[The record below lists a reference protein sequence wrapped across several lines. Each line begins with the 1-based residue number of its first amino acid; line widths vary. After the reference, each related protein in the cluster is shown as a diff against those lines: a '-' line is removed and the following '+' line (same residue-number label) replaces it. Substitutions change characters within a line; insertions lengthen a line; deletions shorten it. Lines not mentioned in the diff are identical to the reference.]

1 MVDNLNQNPYQQP
14 EKSNELADQA
24 LKEAGDKI
32 LQAKFKIKPAAPEFQ
47 EHLKSE
53 ILRVRA
59 AKPMS
64 IFASFKEGLSQFLKL
79 RRLVPALAVVVLLAV
94 AVYYVLPKSGQEV
107 IKKTAGDIYKT
118 AENIYKP
125 AAAFASQFATYEEV
139 PVKVTPKIPAY
150 SVNGDLSN
158 VSNAGDF
165 VLSTEAKNLLIKN
178 AFVVQPGYNNE
189 FFPLYESNRYSYTPS
204 FITTDSILHN
214 YHLMFDFLLKQ
225 LEEQKLAT
233 ELKQL
238 NASMLAESLKQYD
251 SLKGTD
257 WENAAKRNVG
267 FFTVGSKLLDP
278 SVNIPSIVASEV
290 NQELTLI
297 EAHQGIEKSP
307 VMNISGGQDTMINT
321 PQGPQS
327 LDALKEDYSQY
338 IPRGHYDKTEQ
349 LKAYFKSMMWY
360 GRLTFRMKNDD
371 EIKSAL
377 LITLA
382 LNQENNQNSWNKIY
396 EPVNFFV
403 GKSDDITYY
412 QFKDLV
418 EKVYGVNTTIQL
430 VLSDKSKFIS
440 LVDET
445 KTLEPPQINSM
456 PIFNAAIQPD
466 REKEIKGFRFM
477 GQRFTIDAA
486 IFQRLVTRE
495 VGPKGDSC
503 ANAPFMSGRMLPK
516 SLDIPSALGSQ
527 EALDILIDQGET
539 QYACYPENMSKMQS
553 YVAGLPTENWTQNLY
568 WGWLYQL
575 RPLTEVKSSGYPIF
589 MQNEAWVRKD
599 LNTFLGSWSELKHDT
614 ILYAK
619 QVYAE
624 LGGGG
629 PEKKDDRGYVEPN
642 PYVYARLASLLKM
655 TNEGLD
661 IRGLLTAN
669 MKDNLS
675 KMEQLAMSLK
685 TISEKELNNEKLTD
699 DDYEL
704 IRSYGGQL
712 EHFWL
717 EINKD
722 EPQYK
727 ELGQRDFLDQ
737 NPAAIV
743 ADVATDPNG
752 QVLEEGTGKIFDIYV
767 VVPIDGKL
775 RIAKGG
781 VYSYYE
787 FTWPLADRLTDQKW
801 REMLNTGQAPQL
813 PEWTKAF
820 VTQ

>member
-1 MVDNLNQNPYQQP
+1 MDNQNFNQP
-14 EKSNELADQA
+14 MPESSQMPPIMPEPKPKKKVWIIS
-24 LKEAGDKI
+24 GI
-32 LQAKFKIKPAAPEFQ
+32 LGAVVI
-47 EHLKSE
+47 
-53 ILRVRA
+53 I
-59 AKPMS
+59 
-64 IFASFKEGLSQFLKL
+64 
-79 RRLVPALAVVVLLAV
+79 ALAV
-94 AVYYVLPKSGQEV
+94 YFVLPKSGQDI
-107 IKKTAGDIYKT
+107 IKKTAED
-118 AENIYKP
+118 IYKP
-125 AAAFASQFATYEEV
+125 AGAFASKFATYEEV
-139 PVKVTPKIPAY
+139 PVNISPKIPAY
-150 SVNGDLSN
+150 SVSQNLSN
-158 VSNAGDF
+158 VTNASDF
-165 VLSTEAKNLLIKN
+165 TFSDAAKNLLVKN
-178 AFVVQPGYNNE
+178 AFVVKPSYNNE
-189 FFPLYESNRYSYTPS
+189 FFPLYESNRYSHTPS
-204 FITTDSILHN
+204 FITTDSMVHN

-225 LEEQKLAT
+225 LEEQKLAA

-238 NASMLAESLKQYD
+238 NANMLSESLNQYN
-251 SLKGTD
+251 SLKGTE

-267 FFTVGSKLLDP
+267 FFAVGSKLLNS
-278 SVNIPSIVASEV
+278 SVNIPSIVANEV
-290 NQELTLI
+290 NQELALI

-307 VMNISGGQDTMINT
+307 VMNIGGGQDTMIDT

-327 LDALKEDYSQY
+327 LEALKEDYSQY
-338 IPRGHYDKTEQ
+338 IPRGHYDKTEE

-360 GRLTFRMKNDD
+360 GRLTFRMKSDD
-371 EIKSAL
+371 EVKSAL

-382 LNQENNQNSWNKIY
+382 LNKENNQNSWNKIY

-412 QFKDLV
+412 QFKDLA
-418 EKVYGVNTTIQL
+418 EKVYGTNATIQS
-430 VLSDKSKFIS
+430 VSSDKNKLTSFIN
-440 LVDET
+440 ET

-495 VGPKGDSC
+495 VGPKGESC
-503 ANAPFMSGRMLPK
+503 ANAPFSDGRMLPK
-516 SLDIPSALGSQ
+516 GLDIPSAMGSD
-527 EALDILIDQGET
+527 EALNILKAQGET
-539 QYACYPENMSKMQS
+539 QHACYPENMSKMQTYLS
-553 YVAGLPTENWTQNLY
+553 GLPTENWTQNLY

-575 RPLTEVKSSGYPIF
+575 RPLLDEKGNGYPSF
-589 MQNEAWVRKD
+589 MQNTAWVRKE
-599 LNTFLGSWSELKHDT
+599 LNTFLGSWSQLKHDT

-619 QVYAE
+619 QVYVE
-624 LGGGG
+624 LGAGG
-629 PEKKDDRGYVEPN
+629 PEEKDDRGYVEPN

-661 IRGLLTAN
+661 IRGLLTPS
-669 MKDNLS
+669 MKDNLG

-699 DDYEL
+699 EEYEL
-704 IRSYGGQL
+704 IRSFGGQL

-717 EINKD
+717 EVNKD
-722 EPQYK
+722 EPAFK
-727 ELGQRDFLDQ
+727 ESSNQRDYLNE

-752 QVLEEGTGKIFDIYV
+752 QVLEEGTGKISEIYV

-787 FTWPLADRLTDQKW
+787 FTWPMSNRLTDKKW
-801 REMLNTGQAPQL
+801 RELLNFGQAPAL
-813 PEWTKAF
+813 PSWTDAF
-820 VTQ
+820 VAK

>member
-1 MVDNLNQNPYQQP
+1 MDNQNFNQP
-14 EKSNELADQA
+14 MPESSQMPPIMPEPKPKKKVWIIS
-24 LKEAGDKI
+24 GI
-32 LQAKFKIKPAAPEFQ
+32 LGAVVI
-47 EHLKSE
+47 
-53 ILRVRA
+53 I
-59 AKPMS
+59 
-64 IFASFKEGLSQFLKL
+64 
-79 RRLVPALAVVVLLAV
+79 ALAV
-94 AVYYVLPKSGQEV
+94 YFVLPKSGQDI
-107 IKKTAGDIYKT
+107 IKKTAED
-118 AENIYKP
+118 IYKP
-125 AAAFASQFATYEEV
+125 AVAFASKFATYEEV
-139 PVKVTPKIPAY
+139 PVNISPKIPAY
-150 SVNGDLSN
+150 SVSQNLSN
-158 VSNAGDF
+158 VTNASDF
-165 VLSTEAKNLLIKN
+165 TFSDAAKNLLVKN
-178 AFVVQPGYNNE
+178 AFVVKPSYNNE
-189 FFPLYESNRYSYTPS
+189 FFPLYESNRYSHTPS
-204 FITTDSILHN
+204 FITTDSMVHN

-225 LEEQKLAT
+225 LEEQKLAA

-238 NASMLAESLKQYD
+238 NANMLSESLNQYN
-251 SLKGTD
+251 SLKGTE

-267 FFTVGSKLLDP
+267 FFAVGSKLLNS
-278 SVNIPSIVASEV
+278 SVNIPSIVANEV
-290 NQELTLI
+290 NQELALI

-307 VMNISGGQDTMINT
+307 VMNIGGGQDTMIDT

-327 LDALKEDYSQY
+327 LEALKEDYSQY
-338 IPRGHYDKTEQ
+338 IPRGHYDKTEE

-360 GRLTFRMKNDD
+360 GRLTFRMKSDD
-371 EIKSAL
+371 EVKSAL

-382 LNQENNQNSWNKIY
+382 LNKENNQNSWNKIY

-412 QFKDLV
+412 QFKDLA
-418 EKVYGVNTTIQL
+418 EKVYGTNATIQS
-430 VLSDKSKFIS
+430 VSSDKNKLTSFIN
-440 LVDET
+440 ET

-495 VGPKGDSC
+495 VGPKGESC
-503 ANAPFMSGRMLPK
+503 ANAPFSDGRMLPK
-516 SLDIPSALGSQ
+516 GLDIPSAMGSD
-527 EALDILIDQGET
+527 EALNILKAQGET
-539 QYACYPENMSKMQS
+539 QHACYPENMSKMQTYLS
-553 YVAGLPTENWTQNLY
+553 GLPTENWTQNLY

-575 RPLTEVKSSGYPIF
+575 RPLLDEKGNGYPSF
-589 MQNEAWVRKD
+589 MQNTAWVRKE
-599 LNTFLGSWSELKHDT
+599 LNTFLGSWSQLKHDT

-624 LGGGG
+624 SGAGG
-629 PEKKDDRGYVEPN
+629 PEEKDDRGYVEPN

-661 IRGLLTAN
+661 IRGLLTPS
-669 MKDNLS
+669 MKDNLG

-699 DDYEL
+699 EEYEL
-704 IRSYGGQL
+704 IRSFGGQL

-717 EINKD
+717 EVNKD
-722 EPQYK
+722 ELAFKQSTS
-727 ELGQRDFLDQ
+727 QRDYLNE

-752 QVLEEGTGKIFDIYV
+752 QVLKEGTGKISEIYV

-787 FTWPLADRLTDQKW
+787 FTWPMSDRLTDKKW
-801 REMLNTGQAPQL
+801 RELLNSSQAPAL
-813 PEWTKAF
+813 PSWTDAF
-820 VTQ
+820 VAK

>member
-1 MVDNLNQNPYQQP
+1 MKTKLLII
-14 EKSNELADQA
+14 SS
-24 LKEAGDKI
+24 I
-32 LQAKFKIKPAAPEFQ
+32 LGVF
-47 EHLKSE
+47 
-53 ILRVRA
+53 V
-59 AKPMS
+59 
-64 IFASFKEGLSQFLKL
+64 
-79 RRLVPALAVVVLLAV
+79 LAVSI
-94 AVYYVLPKSGQEV
+94 VYFIIPESSREA
-107 IKKTAGDIYKT
+107 IKKTAED
-118 AENIYKP
+118 IYKP
-125 AAAFASQFATYEEV
+125 AVAFASKFAIYEEV
-139 PVKVTPKIPAY
+139 SVNITPKVPAY
-150 SVNGDLSN
+150 SVSQNLSN
-158 VSNAGDF
+158 VINAGNFNFSDA
-165 VLSTEAKNLLIKN
+165 VKSLLVKN
-178 AFVVQPGYNNE
+178 AFVVKPSSYNNE

-204 FITTDSILHN
+204 FITTDSMLHN

-225 LEEQKLAT
+225 LEEQKLAV

-238 NASMLAESLKQYD
+238 NVSMLSESLSQYN
-251 SLKGTD
+251 SLKGTE

-267 FFTVGSKLLDP
+267 FFAVGSKLLDS
-278 SVNIPSIVASEV
+278 SVSVPSIVKNEV
-290 NQELTLI
+290 EQELALI
-297 EAHQGIEKSP
+297 DAHQGISKSP
-307 VMNISGGQDTMINT
+307 VMNIGGGQDMIINT
-321 PQGPQS
+321 PQGP
-327 LDALKEDYSQY
+327 LPLEALKEDYSQY

-377 LITLA
+377 LITIA
-382 LNQENNQNSWNKIY
+382 LNQESNRNSWNMIY
-396 EPVNFFV
+396 TPINFFV

-412 QFKDLV
+412 QFKDLAEEIYGGDIILQTMSTDKNKFASFV
-418 EKVYGVNTTIQL
+418 EA
-430 VLSDKSKFIS
+430 
-440 LVDET
+440 T
-445 KTLEPPQINSM
+445 KTLDPPQINSM
-456 PIFNAAIQPD
+456 PIFEASFQSD

-477 GQRFTIDAA
+477 GQRFTIDAS
-486 IFQRLVTRE
+486 IFQRLIYRE
-495 VGPKGDSC
+495 VGDKTKSCQEYKPEEASCLTGARCLPKG
-503 ANAPFMSGRMLPK
+503 
-516 SLDIPSALGSQ
+516 LDIPAAMGSD
-527 EALDILIDQGET
+527 EAINIVKAMGET
-539 QYACYPENMSKMQS
+539 QYACYPENMSKMDDYLS
-553 YVAGLPTENWTQNLY
+553 GLSTEVWTQNLY

-575 RPLTEVKSSGYPIF
+575 RPLLDEKLSGYPTF
-589 MQNEAWVRKD
+589 MQNSAWARKD
-599 LNTFLGSWSELKHDT
+599 LNTFLGSWAELKHDT

-629 PEKKDDRGYVEPN
+629 FEEKDDRGYVEPN

-655 TNEGLD
+655 TNEGLE
-661 IRGLLTAN
+661 IRGLLTPS

-699 DDYEL
+699 EEYEL

-712 EHFWL
+712 EHFWF

-752 QVLEEGTGKIFDIYV
+752 QVLEEGTGKIYEIYV
-767 VVPIDGKL
+767 VVPIDGEL

-787 FTWPLADRLTDQKW
+787 FTWPMSDRLTDKKW
-801 REMLNTGQAPQL
+801 REILNSGQAPQL
-813 PEWTKAF
+813 PEWTSAF
-820 VTQ
+820 IAK

>member
-1 MVDNLNQNPYQQP
+1 MDNQNFNQQMP
-14 EKSNELADQA
+14 ETSQMSPIMPEPKPKKKFLIIS
-24 LKEAGDKI
+24 GI
-32 LQAKFKIKPAAPEFQ
+32 LGAVVI
-47 EHLKSE
+47 
-53 ILRVRA
+53 I
-59 AKPMS
+59 
-64 IFASFKEGLSQFLKL
+64 
-79 RRLVPALAVVVLLAV
+79 ALAV
-94 AVYYVLPKSGQEV
+94 YFVLPKSGQEV
-107 IKKTAGDIYKT
+107 IKKTAED
-118 AENIYKP
+118 IYKP
-125 AAAFASQFATYEEV
+125 AVAFASKFATYEEV
-139 PVKVTPKIPAY
+139 PVNVSPKVPAY
-150 SVNGDLSN
+150 SVSQNLGN
-158 VSNAGDF
+158 VTNASDF
-165 VLSTEAKNLLIKN
+165 TFSDTAKSLLVKN
-178 AFVVQPGYNNE
+178 AFVVKPSYNNE
-189 FFPLYESNRYSYTPS
+189 FFPLYESNRYSYIPN
-204 FITTDSILHN
+204 FVTTDSMLHN

-225 LEEQKLAT
+225 LEEQKLVA

-238 NASMLAESLKQYD
+238 NASMLSESLNQYNN
-251 SLKGTD
+251 LKGTE

-267 FFTVGSKLLDP
+267 FFAVGSKLLNP
-278 SVNIPSIVASEV
+278 SVSIPSIVANEV
-290 NQELTLI
+290 NQELALI
-297 EAHQGIEKSP
+297 EAHQGIAKSP
-307 VMNISGGQDTMINT
+307 VMNIGGGEDIMIDT
-321 PQGPQS
+321 PQGPQP
-327 LDALKEDYSQY
+327 LEALKEDYSQY

-349 LKAYFKSMMWY
+349 LKVYFKSMMWY
-360 GRLTFRMKNDD
+360 GRLTFRLKNDD
-371 EIKSAL
+371 EIKSGI

-382 LNQENNQNSWNKIY
+382 LNKESNQASWNKIY

-418 EKVYGVNTTIQL
+418 KQVYGDNATPQTA
-430 VLSDKSKFIS
+430 SADKNKFTS
-440 LVDET
+440 FVDAT

-456 PIFNAAIQPD
+456 PIFQASIQAD

-477 GQRFTIDAA
+477 GQRFTIDAS
-486 IFQRLVTRE
+486 IFQRLVYRE
-495 VGPKGDSC
+495 VGDKTKSCQAFKPEETGCLSGARCLPKG
-503 ANAPFMSGRMLPK
+503 
-516 SLDIPSALGSQ
+516 LDIPATMGSN
-527 EALDILIDQGET
+527 EAKNILNGMGET
-539 QYACYPENMSKMQS
+539 KYACYPENMSKMNE
-553 YVAGLPTENWTQNLY
+553 YVLGLNTEIWTQNLY

-575 RPLTEVKSSGYPIF
+575 RPLLDVKQSGYPTF
-589 MQNEAWVRKD
+589 MQNAAWLRKD

-655 TNEGLD
+655 TNEGLE
-661 IRGLLTAN
+661 IRGLLTPS

-685 TISEKELNNEKLTD
+685 TISEKELNNENLTD
-699 DDYEL
+699 ADYEL

-727 ELGQRDFLDQ
+727 ELDQRNFLDQ
-737 NPAAIV
+737 NPAAII

-752 QVLEEGTGKIFDIYV
+752 QVLEEGTGKISEIYV

-787 FTWPLADRLTDQKW
+787 FTWPMSDRLTDKKW
-801 REMLNTGQAPQL
+801 REMLNASPAPKL
-813 PEWTKAF
+813 PTWTSAF
-820 VTQ
+820 VAQ